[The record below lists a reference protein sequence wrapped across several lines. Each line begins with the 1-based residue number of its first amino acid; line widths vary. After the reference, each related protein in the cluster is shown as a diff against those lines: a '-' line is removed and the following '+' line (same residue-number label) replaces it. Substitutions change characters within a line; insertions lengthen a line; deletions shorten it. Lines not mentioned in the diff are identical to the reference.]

1 MQNNTSMLTTSDHD
15 LFRHLGADKADLYRR
30 ILAVFAAALR
40 QYQLQLRPDE
50 VLAQGDWAAG
60 TVPRIE
66 DIQAALTQL
75 SAWGNLEAQP
85 DMARVSSLSDYY
97 RVRCLYR
104 LSAGGEAVEAAL
116 DVFAASLQRRAELQ
130 TVALEDITM
139 RLQALCR
146 LAAEGRQQGAGL
158 DAAKVHE
165 TLRDLA
171 QRFEEMTRNA
181 QHFMAGVAR
190 QLDLRQADAT
200 AVVQYKRRLIDYL
213 ERFLGDLV
221 RRSGTIAAHLSA
233 LEPDIESLLHAVAA
247 REARDAA
254 PDAST
259 DLAADRLARHQV
271 WQGRWRGLRSWFL
284 RQGDTPPQAE
294 LLRARARSAIPQL
307 LGAIA
312 AVNERRSGRSDRAA
326 DFRLLAGWFA
336 DCEDDAQSHR
346 LARAAFALHP
356 ARHLAMTVSS
366 DAPLPASTPWHQ
378 APPLAIQPRLRELGE
393 AAPRGVAPPVQDR
406 AVAREHIARQ
416 LAEESR
422 QIEAAR
428 QRLATGQV
436 LRLSE
441 LSAERPLEGES
452 LDLLLSLLGEALAE
466 QADPDQPVER
476 LSGDGLMRIRLEP
489 LAADSHAE
497 IVSARGVLGG
507 RDHLVTITLA

>member
-1 MQNNTSMLTTSDHD
+1 MLTTSDHD

-60 TVPRIE
+60 ALPRIE

-75 SAWGNLEAQP
+75 STWGNLEAQP

-97 RVRCLYR
+97 RARFLYR

-146 LAAEGRQQGAGL
+146 LAAEGRTQEGQQGAGL

-200 AVVQYKRRLIDYL
+200 AVVQYKQRLIDYL

-221 RRSGTIAAHLSA
+221 RRSGTIAAHLST
-233 LEPDIESLLHAVAA
+233 LEPDIESLLQAVAA

-259 DLAADRLARHQV
+259 DLVADRLARHQV

-312 AVNERRSGRSDRAA
+312 ALNERRSGRSDRAA
-326 DFRLLAGWFA
+326 DFRLLAGWFV

-393 AAPRGVAPPVQDR
+393 AAPRGAAPPVQDR

-416 LAEESR
+416 LVEESR
-422 QIEAAR
+422 QIDVAR

-436 LRLSE
+436 QRLSE
-441 LSAERPLEGES
+441 LTADRPLEGAS
-452 LDLLLSLLGEALAE
+452 FDLLLSLLGEALAE
-466 QADPDQPVER
+466 QADPDQPIER

-507 RDHLVTITLA
+507 RDHLVTITPA

>member
-1 MQNNTSMLTTSDHD
+1 MLTTSDHD

-30 ILAVFAAALR
+30 ILAVFADALR

-50 VLAQGDWAAG
+50 VLAQGDWATG
-60 TVPRIE
+60 TAPRLE

-85 DMARVSSLSDYY
+85 DMTRVSSLSDYY
-97 RVRCLYR
+97 RARFLYR
-104 LSAGGEAVEAAL
+104 LSAGGEAVETAL

-130 TVALEDITM
+130 TMALEDITT

-146 LAAEGRQQGAGL
+146 LAAEGLQPGGTL
-158 DAAKVHE
+158 DVAKLHE

-190 QLDLRQADAT
+190 QLDLRQASAP
-200 AVVQYKRRLIDYL
+200 AVIQYKQRLIDYL

-221 RRSGTIAAHLSA
+221 RRSSTIAAHLSE
-233 LEPDIESLLHAVAA
+233 LEPHIEGVLNAVAA

-259 DLAADRLARHQV
+259 DLAVDRRARLQS
-271 WQGRWRGLRSWFL
+271 WQGRWRGLRGWFL
-284 RQGDTPPQAE
+284 RHGDTPPQAE
-294 LLRARARSAIPQL
+294 LLRARARAAIPQL

-312 AVNERRSGRSDRAA
+312 TLNERRSGRSDRAA

-336 DCEDDAQSHR
+336 DCADDAQSHR

-356 ARHLAMTVSS
+356 ARHLTMTVVS
-366 DAPLPASTPWHQ
+366 DDPLPASTPWHQ
-378 APPLAIQPRLRELGE
+378 APPLIIQTRLRELGE

-406 AVAREHIARQ
+406 AVARDHIARQ
-416 LAEESR
+416 LAQESR

-436 LRLSE
+436 QRLSE
-441 LSAERPLEGES
+441 ISAPGPLDGAS
-452 LDLLLSLLGEALAE
+452 FDLLLNLLGEALAE

-497 IVSARGVLGG
+497 IVSARGVFSG
-507 RDHLVTITLA
+507 RDHLITITPT

>member
-1 MQNNTSMLTTSDHD
+1 MLTTSDHD

-60 TVPRIE
+60 ALPRIE
-66 DIQAALTQL
+66 DIQATLTQL
-75 SAWGNLEAQP
+75 STWGNLEAQP

-97 RVRCLYR
+97 RARFLYR

-139 RLQALCR
+139 RLQAPCR
-146 LAAEGRQQGAGL
+146 LAAEGRTQEGQQGAGL
-158 DAAKVHE
+158 DTAKVHE

-200 AVVQYKRRLIDYL
+200 AVVQYKQRLIDYL

-221 RRSGTIAAHLSA
+221 RRSGTIAAHLST
-233 LEPDIESLLHAVAA
+233 LEPDIESLLQAVAA

-259 DLAADRLARHQV
+259 DLVADRLARHQV

-284 RQGDTPPQAE
+284 RHGDTAPQAE
-294 LLRARARSAIPQL
+294 LLRARARS
-307 LGAIA
+307 
-312 AVNERRSGRSDRAA
+312 GRSRNCSAPSPPSTSAA
-326 DFRLLAGWFA
+326 AG
-336 DCEDDAQSHR
+336 
-346 LARAAFALHP
+346 AA
-356 ARHLAMTVSS
+356 T
-366 DAPLPASTPWHQ
+366 
-378 APPLAIQPRLRELGE
+378 APPTSACWPAGSSTAKTTPR
-393 AAPRGVAPPVQDR
+393 ATDWPAPP
-406 AVAREHIARQ
+406 
-416 LAEESR
+416 SR
-422 QIEAAR
+422 C
-428 QRLATGQV
+428 
-436 LRLSE
+436 
-441 LSAERPLEGES
+441 
-452 LDLLLSLLGEALAE
+452 
-466 QADPDQPVER
+466 
-476 LSGDGLMRIRLEP
+476 
-489 LAADSHAE
+489 
-497 IVSARGVLGG
+497 
-507 RDHLVTITLA
+507 TLPGTWR